1 MEDAKE
7 AVIRVL
13 QYRALEDLSRGWR
26 IAQPNLEQPGL
37 LKIRYAGL
45 DELAADNALWTDT
58 PRIAEAAP
66 AVRVS
71 ALSAFLDHLRTQL
84 AIDAK
89 ELRRNEIRRL
99 SQRTNNILKDP
110 WAMEEAE
117 RRNDRMSMA
126 LLPGVSKTPY
136 ERRALSLSERRAVAR
151 YMRNPRTWGVD
162 ESQPDSAQQGQAL
175 IRKIVQNLKGHILM
189 PVVENGDE
197 RGVCL
202 LSNAL
207 RWTQGDDS
215 PATPDPVRTPNLH
228 LRQAQPERNRCFS
241 NLYVNRGVDL
251 KRMLSREHTGQV
263 NSADR
268 QERERQFRDGS
279 LPALFC
285 SPTMELGVDIRE
297 LQFVH
302 MRNIPP
308 TTRSAAAAPAAAA
321 APR

>member
-1 MEDAKE
+1 M
-7 AVIRVL
+7 

-26 IAQPNLEQPGL
+26 IVQSNLEQTGL

-45 DELAADNALWTDT
+45 DELAADNALWADT
-58 PRIAEAAP
+58 PRIADAAP
-66 AVRVS
+66 AVRIS

-84 AIDAK
+84 AIEAK

-99 SQRTNNILKDP
+99 SQRTDNILKDP

-136 ERRALSLSERRAVAR
+136 ERRALSLIERSAVAR

-162 ESQPDSAQQGQAL
+162 ESQPDSAQQGESL
-175 IRKIVQNLKGHILM
+175 IRKIVQNLKGHILI
-189 PVVENGDE
+189 PVVENGEE
-197 RGVCL
+197 RGVRL

-207 RWTQGDDS
+207 RWALGDGS
-215 PATPDPVRTPNLH
+215 PAAPDPVRTPNLH
-228 LRQAQPERNRCFS
+228 LRQAQPERNRYFS
-241 NLYVNRGVDL
+241 NLYGSRGVDL

-263 NSADR
+263 NIADR
-268 QERERQFRDGS
+268 QEREHQFREGS

-285 SPTMELGVDIRE
+285 SPTMELAWTYASCSLSICETSRP
-297 LQFVH
+297 
-302 MRNIPP
+302 RPP
-308 TTRSAAAAPAAAA
+308 TTRSAADAADAA
-321 APR
+321 R